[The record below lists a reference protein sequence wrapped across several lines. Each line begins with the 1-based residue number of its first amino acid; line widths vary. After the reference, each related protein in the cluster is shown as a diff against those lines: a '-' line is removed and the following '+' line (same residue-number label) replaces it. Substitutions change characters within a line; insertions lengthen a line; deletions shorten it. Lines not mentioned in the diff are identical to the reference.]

1 MINRSTNPPTMIPV
15 MAPMGRLSS
24 VVSIS
29 GIDVTVGVDDV
40 TDMVTVGLM
49 NSLDGVMIGTTIS
62 KITS

>member
-1 MINRSTNPPTMIPV
+1 

-62 KITS
+62 KITSRL